1 MANHFFHQFP
11 VSFYQRALLS
21 ALFLKAGE
29 ERGAAG
35 GISDLGDPLLSSL
48 PSAGSDDYGK

>member
-48 PSAGSDDYGK
+48 PSAGSDGYGK